1 MPESTMEGIRITGD
15 NPLNLFYV
23 HIDVSHSAV
32 KSFTELSRS
41 LLSKPGVQYLF
52 SERFTQDPLESFFGR
67 QRSSGGWS
75 DNPSVQQFL
84 DGTVSLRVQGSMALK
99 QIRGNCRK
107 RPLQKDET
115 IIIDNTPLPKRRR
128 KKGNP
133 SVSKN

>member
-1 MPESTMEGIRITGD
+1 MVGVYTIYCFS
-15 NPLNLFYV
+15 
-23 HIDVSHSAV
+23 HHSAV
-32 KSFTELSRS
+32 KSFIELSRS

-84 DGTVSLRVQGSMALK
+84 DGTVSLRVQGSVALK

-107 RPLQKDET
+107 RPLDKDLS
-115 IIIDNTPLPKRRR
+115 IDNTPLPKRKR
-128 KKGNP
+128 KGK
-133 SVSKN
+133 SH